1 MFASLLSLTI
11 IPPISYNIS
20 KKFLQGGIFMKST
33 TNYISEVTAVSS
45 KGQVVLPKSIRDRL
59 GITPGVK
66 LMVFSDDTNIL
77 LKPIPEPDLSE
88 FNSLMDAAASW
99 ASSVGM
105 TEDDIMSAIKSVRA
119 TRKEMP

>member
-1 MFASLLSLTI
+1 
-11 IPPISYNIS
+11 
-20 KKFLQGGIFMKST
+20 MKST
-33 TNYISEVTAVSS
+33 TNYTSSISSSNYITEVTAVSS

-66 LMVFSDDTNIL
+66 LMVLSDDTNIL

-88 FNSLMDAAASW
+88 FNNLMDAAASW

-105 TEDDIMSAIKSVRA
+105 TEDDITFAIKSVRA
-119 TRKEMP
+119 ARKEMPQERRCHENRN

>member
-1 MFASLLSLTI
+1 
-11 IPPISYNIS
+11 
-20 KKFLQGGIFMKST
+20 MKST
-33 TNYISEVTAVSS
+33 TNYTNYTSSTSSSNYITEVTAVSS

-66 LMVFSDDTNIL
+66 LMVLSDDTNIL

-88 FNSLMDAAASW
+88 FNNLMDAAASW

-105 TEDDIMSAIKSVRA
+105 TEDDITSAIKSVRA

>member
-119 TRKEMP
+119 ARKEIP